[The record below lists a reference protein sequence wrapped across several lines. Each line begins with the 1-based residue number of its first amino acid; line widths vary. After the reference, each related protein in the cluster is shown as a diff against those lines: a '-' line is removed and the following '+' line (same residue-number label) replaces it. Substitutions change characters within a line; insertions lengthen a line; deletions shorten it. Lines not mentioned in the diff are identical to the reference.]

1 MYGIGLS
8 DRLGLGAY
16 FMHHA
21 RRRER
26 LAHLLL
32 EEGLDAVLITSEP
45 NVTYLTGFSGDSTF
59 LVLTRDRAVLV
70 SDPRYVGQLA
80 DECPSV
86 ETHIRPPT
94 TKLHDAAGQ
103 VLTTLGARSVGCES
117 AALTLAAAEALR
129 AAAPAVD
136 WKPAADRVEKLR
148 MVKDDVEVALIR
160 QAIAIAERAFAAFR
174 ALLRP
179 DDREKDLADALEG
192 HVRRCGGLTCSFP
205 PIVAVGDRA
214 ALPHCPP
221 TARRVSES
229 GLLLVDWG
237 ATGPTGY
244 RSDLTRVLPTHT
256 KRSSMDDRLAG
267 IHATV
272 LRAQQAAFRAV
283 RPGVLAREIDAAA
296 RSVIEQAG
304 HGPHFSHGLGHG
316 IGLEIHEAP
325 SLRPLSETRLEP
337 GMVFTLEPG
346 IYLPG
351 WGGVR
356 IEDNVLVTPDGAEL
370 LSSAPRELEQLT
382 AFVPAG

>member
-1 MYGIGLS
+1 MPLPHHAVRR
-8 DRLGLGAY
+8 DRL
-16 FMHHA
+16 A
-21 RRRER
+21 RV
-26 LAHLLL
+26 LPD
-32 EEGLDAVLITSEP
+32 EGLDAVLITSP
-45 NVTYLTGFSGDSTF
+45 HNVTYLTGFSGDSSV

-80 DECPSV
+80 DECPEV
-86 ETHIRPPT
+86 ETHIRAPN
-94 TKLHDAAGQ
+94 TKLHDAAAH
-103 VLTTLGARSVGCES
+103 VLTTLGTKAVGCES
-117 AALTLAAAEALR
+117 AALTLAEAEALR
-129 AAAPAVD
+129 GAAPSVD
-136 WKPAADRVEKLR
+136 WKPATDRVEKLR
-148 MVKDDVEVALIR
+148 MVKDDHEIAVLREAV
-160 QAIAIAERAFAAFR
+160 AIAERAFAAFR

-221 TARRVSES
+221 TSRRVSES
-229 GLLLVDWG
+229 ALLLVDWG

-256 KRSSMDDRLAG
+256 TRSSMDDRLAG

-283 RPGVLAREIDAAA
+283 RPGAVAKDIDAAA

-304 HGPHFSHGLGHG
+304 HGPHFGHGLGHG
-316 IGLEIHEAP
+316 IGLQIHEAP
-325 SLRPLSETRLEP
+325 SVRALSETRLEP

-356 IEDNVLVTPDGAEL
+356 IEDDVLVTPDGAEL
-370 LSSAPRELEQLT
+370 LSRVPRELEQLT
-382 AFVPAG
+382 AFVPA

>member
-1 MYGIGLS
+1 MS
-8 DRLGLGAY
+8 HHAARRDRL
-16 FMHHA
+16 A
-21 RRRER
+21 RL
-26 LAHLLL
+26 LA
-32 EEGLDAVLITSEP
+32 EEGLNAVLITSEP
-45 NVTYLTGFSGDSTF
+45 NVTYLTGFSGESTF
-59 LVLTRDRAVLV
+59 LALTRDRAVLI

-80 DECPSV
+80 DECPEV

-94 TKLHDAAGQ
+94 TKLHDAAGH
-103 VLTTLGARSVGCES
+103 VLTSLGARSVGCEA
-117 AALTLAAAEALR
+117 AALTLAEAEALR
-129 AAAPAVD
+129 ASAPAVD

-160 QAIAIAERAFAAFR
+160 QAVAIAERAFAAFR

-221 TARRVSES
+221 TARRVDEA

-256 KRSSMDDRLAG
+256 TRSSTDDRLAG

-283 RPGVLAREIDAAA
+283 RPGVLAREVDAAA

-316 IGLEIHEAP
+316 IGLEVHEAP
-325 SLRPLSETRLEP
+325 SVRPLSETRLEP

-356 IEDNVLVTPDGAEL
+356 IEDDVLVTPDGVEL
-370 LSSAPRELEQLT
+370 LSSAPRDLEQLT